1 MKCSNVALCSLLGV
15 ASAAC
20 RVMTGLDILIKT
32 NYEALQGRK
41 VLMLTNPTGITPQL
55 DLGLDVMAESG
66 KVDLVGVMGPE
77 HGFRGTAQAGGG
89 QGTFIDEKTGL
100 KVYDAYNVKVEKI
113 MEYIK
118 DSGAD
123 TVLYDIQDV
132 GARFYTCKR
141 QRSNWQQFGDRNR
154 AD

>member
-1 MKCSNVALCSLLGV
+1 MKYSKLAVFGLLGT

-20 RVMTGLDILIKT
+20 RVMTGLDELIKT
-32 NYEALQGRK
+32 DYEALQGRK
-41 VLMLTNPTGITPQL
+41 ILMLTNPTGITPEL
-55 DLGLDVMAESG
+55 DLGLDVMVESG

-77 HGFRGTAQAGGG
+77 HGFRGTSQAGGG
-89 QGTFIDEKTGL
+89 QDTFIDEKTGL

-113 MEYIK
+113 VEYIK
-118 DSGAD
+118 DSRAD

-132 GARFYTCKR
+132 GARFYTCKWR
-141 QRSNWQQFGDRNR
+141 GDECSGSYF